1 VAVTE
6 EPLDEL
12 KDDEGV
18 QLYVLAPPAV
28 SVMFCPVQMLA
39 FGVTVTTGKE
49 FTVTVTCAVD
59 VQPLMSPV
67 TVYVVVD
74 VGLAVTEE
82 PVDELKD
89 DEGVQLYVL
98 APPAVS
104 VMFCPV
110 QMAAFGVTVTT
121 GNGFTVTV
129 TCAVEVQPL
138 MSPVTV

>member
-1 VAVTE
+1 M
-6 EPLDEL
+6 
-12 KDDEGV
+12 
-18 QLYVLAPPAV
+18 LAPPAV

-39 FGVTVTTGKE
+39 FGVTVTTGNG
-49 FTVTVTCAVD
+49 FTVTVTCAVE
-59 VQPLMSPV
+59 VHPLILPV

-74 VGLAVTEE
+74 VGVAVTEE
-82 PVDELKD
+82 PLDELKV

-104 VMFCPV
+104 VKFCPV
-110 QMAAFGVTVTT
+110 QIAAFGVTVTT
-121 GNGFTVTV
+121 GKVFTVTV